1 MLKRRLLKS
10 SKNIK
15 KISILTFA
23 VLSFALAA
31 YAAVTS
37 TGKPLDYESVPSA
50 TGGAYINTVGASQV
64 NYPIE
69 FAEDYFRGPNA
80 EYLEGLP
87 GFTADKRAGDNSQ
100 TAGDLQKFTTHEE
113 LITFI
118 RSLPTT
124 NMTVQIIG
132 DYPKGLEWRCLF
144 SAARKLRS
152 RQAMPCARLAS
163 RSFSSVAQYME
174 ERLAPES
181 LNSSRQN
188 VLLKVMRIWP
198 VSLTKYP

>member
-69 FAEDYFRGPNA
+69 FAEDYFRGRMRNILKGCQALPPIRGLGTTA
-80 EYLEGLP
+80 RQLET
-87 GFTADKRAGDNSQ
+87 FRNSQ
-100 TAGDLQKFTTHEE
+100 
-113 LITFI
+113 
-118 RSLPTT
+118 R
-124 NMTVQIIG
+124 
-132 DYPKGLEWRCLF
+132 
-144 SAARKLRS
+144 
-152 RQAMPCARLAS
+152 
-163 RSFSSVAQYME
+163 
-174 ERLAPES
+174 
-181 LNSSRQN
+181 
-188 VLLKVMRIWP
+188 
-198 VSLTKYP
+198 TKS